1 MTSPDAE
8 THRAEH
14 LERCKERAMDYW
26 FKGDLAGAVTSMAS
40 DLCKYDDLGCNDGV
54 PMVAMLYVMQGDFD
68 GVKRWIEG
76 FR

>member
-1 MTSPDAE
+1 MKSPDAE
-8 THRAEH
+8 TQRAEH

-26 FKGDLAGAVTSMAS
+26 FLGDLANAVASMAS
-40 DLCKYDDLGCNDGV
+40 DLRKYDDLGCNDYLLRL
-54 PMVAMLYVMQGDFD
+54 AMIYVTEHDAD

>member
-8 THRAEH
+8 TQRDEH
-14 LERCKERAMDYW
+14 LARCKERALEYW
-26 FKGDLAGAVTSMAS
+26 RAGELGNAVASMAS
-40 DLCKYDDLGCNDGV
+40 DLRKYDDLGCNDGLL
-54 PMVAMLYVMQGDFD
+54 MLAMLYVTQSDYD